1 MFNKQNIL
9 GYMDSFTNPIKRLDF
24 SRGTYG
30 NFEARLRELKR
41 SDLGP
46 AYSKYPSDLGL
57 NPEYQTVMQID
68 IWENDSKVLGTRRS
82 TVIKELQDKVV
93 SSVESNKTAE
103 DGKEMDPLDMTIGG
117 LQTAGTAILGAGS
130 QILNA
135 ALTPLTAGDLKGKG
149 TGEFSYTEEQT
160 GLAGGTKFTG
170 KRLYLYL
177 PSAIESKYGFTYESK
192 DMSSLGPLQLGKAI
206 AEQNTELAAELGK
219 QIGMA
224 NLGKVVGKVAE
235 AVGVEEGTLQAFSEA
250 TQRLVVNPMTVH
262 MFKAVERR
270 SFSFTWTFYP
280 KNREDLANVYEIIH
294 TFKYYAHPRR
304 SEGAGRF
311 LDYPAEFKI
320 RFCNY
325 DGSINQYLPKIM
337 RCVAK
342 SVSVKYGEDGV
353 FSTFQYDRLGSPP
366 TKIVLSVDFDELELL
381 TQDRFEIAP
390 GTINS
395 P

>member
-1 MFNKQNIL
+1 
-9 GYMDSFTNPIKRLDF
+9 
-24 SRGTYG
+24 
-30 NFEARLRELKR
+30 
-41 SDLGP
+41 
-46 AYSKYPSDLGL
+46 
-57 NPEYQTVMQID
+57 
-68 IWENDSKVLGTRRS
+68 
-82 TVIKELQDKVV
+82 
-93 SSVESNKTAE
+93 
-103 DGKEMDPLDMTIGG
+103 
-117 LQTAGTAILGAGS
+117 
-130 QILNA
+130 
-135 ALTPLTAGDLKGKG
+135 
-149 TGEFSYTEEQT
+149 
-160 GLAGGTKFTG
+160 
-170 KRLYLYL
+170 
-177 PSAIESKYGFTYESK
+177 
-192 DMSSLGPLQLGKAI
+192 
-206 AEQNTELAAELGK
+206 
-219 QIGMA
+219 MA

-250 TQRLVVNPMTVH
+250 TQRQVVNPMTVH
-262 MFKAVERR
+262 MFKAVDRR
-270 SFSFTWTFYP
+270 SFSFSWTFYP
-280 KNREDLANVYEIIH
+280 KNREDLANAYEIIH

-325 DGSINQYLPKIM
+325 DGTENQYLPRIM

-353 FSTFQYDRLGSPP
+353 FSTFQYDQLGSPP